1 MDLQDILNLKYLN
14 SHIRYIHSK
23 MDDMNSNGSYVQG
36 LFFVSADLKRAYYSV
51 PIREAERDWLRLRWN
66 QPLQAPGRRFASV
79 QSCFVHY
86 LVYLQEWEW

>member
-1 MDLQDILNLKYLN
+1 
-14 SHIRYIHSK
+14 

-66 QPLQAPGRRFASV
+66 QPLQAPGCAPRLRGGASHLYKAASSIIWSICKNGNGNSV
-79 QSCFVHY
+79 
-86 LVYLQEWEW
+86 LLR